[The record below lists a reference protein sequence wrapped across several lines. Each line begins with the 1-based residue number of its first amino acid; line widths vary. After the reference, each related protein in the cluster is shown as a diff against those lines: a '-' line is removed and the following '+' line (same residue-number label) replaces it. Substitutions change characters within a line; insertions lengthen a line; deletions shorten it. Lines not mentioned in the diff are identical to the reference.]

1 MAKGTWVQDIEVRW
15 GDLDAF
21 NHVNNT
27 LFLRYLEET
36 RIRMLSAIGSA
47 WKTREQGPV
56 VANININFRREIR
69 YPATVRVTLT
79 ARAASEKRLV
89 LSHTITDQADGN
101 LLYADAEI
109 TMVWIDLASGRSIP
123 IPEAVVR
130 ALPPAPPAQ

>member
-69 YPATVRVTLT
+69 YPATLRVTLT

-89 LSHTITDQADGN
+89 LSHTITDQADGK